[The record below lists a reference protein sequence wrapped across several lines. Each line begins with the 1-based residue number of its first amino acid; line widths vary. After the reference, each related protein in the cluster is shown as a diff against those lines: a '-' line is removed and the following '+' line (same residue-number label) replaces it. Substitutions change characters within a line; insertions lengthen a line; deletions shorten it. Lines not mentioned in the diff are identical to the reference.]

1 MSTRP
6 EELTPLSLTQLLDRI
21 DREWH
26 SRQRIFDLPTARFFD
41 VSSGPDLSVDFLGR
55 SIATPVGPAAG
66 PHTQLAQNIVLGW
79 LGGGRLF
86 ELKTVQVIDDL
97 VINRPCIDMETVG
110 YNIEW
115 SQELSVRESL
125 DEYVKAHMLLDIL
138 RRWEPLQPFVGSDPG
153 PHVFDLSVGYDLEG
167 ISTDKVSAFID
178 GMTDATAVID
188 RLRTEITGPWAEFA
202 DLEFAP
208 LVSDTLTL
216 STFHGCPPEQIEA
229 ITKHLITRHGL
240 NVIVKLN
247 PTLLGHDRVA
257 GILHDTLGHDELRL
271 RSSDFDADLQF
282 ERGVE
287 LIAELQE
294 FAWSHGKAFGVKLT
308 NTMIVENHKGFMPD
322 DTMYLSG
329 PPLHVLAMT
338 LLAELHRAL
347 PGQLRIEGEADAPIQ
362 VSWSAGIDKDNLA
375 DSVALG
381 LVPVT
386 ICSDLLKPGGYGRL
400 APALK
405 KLQAAVVDAGCDSVE
420 SMVAAGG
427 AGRLDIYVASLYT
440 PDSRYRAEATAKL
453 PRQVD
458 NDLAMWGCV
467 ACNLCVTV
475 CPNDAFLKLPSP
487 IGDNR
492 WEYVVMAESCND
504 CGNCLV
510 FCPENGDPAQIKPK
524 LYLHEHRYA
533 DAEGPAFLLGRRSG
547 SPSAADGFTVA
558 AAKSDVADQVDVLLS
573 VIEGEQGLP
582 LRPE

>member
-1 MSTRP
+1 MTARP

-21 DREWH
+21 DREWR

-55 SIATPVGPAAG
+55 QIATPVGPAAG

-97 VINRPCIDMETVG
+97 VIDRPCIDMETVG

-115 SQELSVRESL
+115 SQELSVPESL

-138 RRWEPLQPFVGSDPG
+138 QRWVLLKPYVGTSPG

-167 ISTDKVSAFID
+167 ISTEKVSAFID

-188 RLRTEITGPWAEFA
+188 RLRPEITGPWAEFA
-202 DLEFAP
+202 DLEFDP
-208 LVSDTLTL
+208 MISDTLTL

-257 GILHDTLGHDELRL
+257 GILHDTLGHKELRL
-271 RSSDFDADLQF
+271 RPADFDADLQF
-282 ERGVE
+282 ERGIE
-287 LIAELQE
+287 LIGELQE
-294 FAWSHGKAFGVKLT
+294 FAQSHGKAFGVKLT

-322 DTMYLSG
+322 ETMYLSG

-338 LLAELHRAL
+338 LLADLHRAL
-347 PGQLRIEGEADAPIQ
+347 PGQLRIEGASEAPVQ

-375 DSVALG
+375 QSVGLG

-405 KLQAAVVDAGCDSVE
+405 KLQAAVTDAGCDSVE
-420 SMVAAGG
+420 SLVAAGG
-427 AGRLDIYVASLYT
+427 EGTVDAYVATLYT
-440 PDSRYRAEATAKL
+440 PDSRYRSEATAKL

-487 IGDNR
+487 IEDHR
-492 WEYVVMAESCND
+492 WEYVVMAESCNE

-524 LYLHEHRYA
+524 LYLHERRYA
-533 DAEGPAFLLGRRSG
+533 DADGPAFLLGLRTG
-547 SPSAADGFTVA
+547 SPSSEDEVTVE
-558 AAKSDVADQVDVLLS
+558 AAKAEVVDEVATLLS
-573 VIEGEQGLP
+573 VIDGEQGLP
-582 LRPE
+582 LRRL